1 MSYLQRTV
9 SHYGNELGFIK
20 AFIGALTAA
29 DSRITCLTTDAELDE
44 QFRDGDAK
52 PAFSFDLGGC
62 DTITFTRDARTI
74 GTTSSYV
81 VSSTLLGANI
91 TTVYFSGDYVDANSN
106 ANRTFRFRVAGDSN
120 VLVVDFGGYNTSVNA
135 QIACMTGSTKAAAYS
150 NAAPYTAI
158 SSTFKLVS
166 DGTTMSRVNRLPY
179 VYNPSNLGQLE
190 IIDGKIFAAGG
201 NRMLTVSTIKDT
213 STVTTNTVVTI
224 DNKNYLALDANT
236 LMEV

>member
-9 SHYGNELGFIK
+9 SHYGTELGFVK

-44 QFRDGDAK
+44 QFADINAI
-52 PAFSFDLGGC
+52 PAFSFGLGGA
-62 DTITFTRDARTI
+62 DTITFTRYQK
-74 GTTSSYV
+74 TSSSASSY
-81 VSSTLLGANI
+81 SMRSTLWGAQI
-91 TTVYFSGDYVDANSN
+91 TSVYFSRDFVGATNN
-106 ANRTFRFRVAGDSN
+106 ATRIFRFRVAGDSN
-120 VLVVDFGGYNTSVNA
+120 VLVVDFGGYDTSVNA
-135 QIACMTGSTKAAAYS
+135 QIACMTGSTKAAAYATAS
-150 NAAPYTAI
+150 PYTAI

-179 VYNPSNLGQLE
+179 VYNPTNLGQLE
-190 IIDGKIFAAGG
+190 IIDGKVFASGG
-201 NRMLTVSTIKDT
+201 NRLLTVSTLKDT

-224 DNKNYLALDANT
+224 DGKNYLALDGNT

>member
-9 SHYGNELGFIK
+9 SHYGTELGFVK

-44 QFRDGDAK
+44 QFATSGAA
-52 PAFSFDLGGC
+52 PAFSFDIGGA
-62 DTITFTRDARTI
+62 DTITFTRGSNIGGITSYYTI
-74 GTTSSYV
+74 R
-81 VSSTLLGANI
+81 STLWSQDMLNI
-91 TTVYFSGDYVDANSN
+91 SMYSGYAQHTDVIY
-106 ANRTFRFRVAGDSN
+106 RTWRFRVAGDSN
-120 VLVVDFGGYNTSVNA
+120 VLVVDFGDYDTSVKV

-150 NAAPYTAI
+150 IAAPYTAI

-166 DGTTMSRVNRLPY
+166 DGTTMSRVNRVPY
-179 VYNPSNLGQLE
+179 VYNPSTLGQLE
-190 IIDGKIFAAGG
+190 TIDGKIFASGG
-201 NRMLTVSTIKDT
+201 NRMLTVSTLKDT

>member
-1 MSYLQRTV
+1 MSYSQRTV
-9 SHYGNELGFIK
+9 SHYGTELGFVK

-44 QFRDGDAK
+44 QFSDGDAK
-52 PAFSFDLGGC
+52 PAFSFDLGGV
-62 DTITFTRDARTI
+62 DAITFTRYTRTI
-74 GTTSSYV
+74 GTTGSYV
-81 VSSTLLGANI
+81 MRSTQWGANI
-91 TTVYFSGDYVDANSN
+91 TTVYFSGDAVDVTSN

-135 QIACMTGSTKAAAYS
+135 QIACMTGSTKAAAYA

-166 DGTTMSRVNRLPY
+166 DGTTMSRVNRVPY
-179 VYNPSNLGQLE
+179 VYNPSTLGQLE
-190 IIDGKIFAAGG
+190 TIDGKIFASGG
-201 NRMLTVSTIKDT
+201 NRLLTVSTLKDT